1 MLRNALNHLAG
12 ALVPA
17 VVMFVT
23 VPIILKGLG
32 SAQYGLLV
40 ILGSVT
46 GYLAVFD
53 INLTA
58 SSVKF
63 LSDAKARGQ
72 SLRVM
77 QVLSFS
83 LSFYA
88 AIGFVGA
95 LCLYA
100 FADPLVAWLVD
111 PGLYD
116 LAAARTVMRV
126 SALGFALAQL
136 YTFALSIPQALQ
148 RYDVSARVEVL
159 NGSLVPL
166 ATAGVVLLGAD
177 LLGVVW
183 VRNLGS
189 LLAVLALAF
198 VARALLPG
206 LRLHWPDAALR
217 REMLGFSAFA
227 YLNRLASL
235 SYQHSDKIVIAA
247 VLDVKQVAFYTVP
260 VVLANRIMGMSY
272 RLTEVIFPNS
282 SALFALGR
290 GDEVRRLM
298 QTNMRY
304 VFALNAMA
312 VVALILLGDGF
323 LRLWIGEEFA
333 RQGAPILALIALGV
347 LVDSITNAPALVTDG
362 SGRPRVTGSFAVLR
376 AVVGLLGLYAGAVLD
391 GTRGVAASHLL
402 TSCLFSALFL
412 AYFTR
417 RVFPMPL
424 ATLAKAALL
433 PGTGVGLAGLL
444 VGFGLRQLLPADT
457 AGTLLGAAGG
467 IAVMVAL
474 LLWRVV
480 SPDHRQ
486 ALRVRLAR
494 QGMRS

>member
-1 MLRNALNHLAG
+1 MLRNALNNLAG

-63 LSDAKARGQ
+63 LSDAQARGK

-88 AIGFVGA
+88 AIGLIGA
-95 LCLYA
+95 AGLYV
-100 FADPLVAWLVD
+100 FAGPLVSWLVD
-111 PGLYD
+111 PKLYD
-116 LAAARTVMRV
+116 LATACTVMRAC
-126 SALGFALAQL
+126 SIGFALAQI

-148 RYDVSARVEVL
+148 RYDVSARVEML

-166 ATAGVVLLGAD
+166 ATAGIVLMGGE
-177 LLGVVW
+177 LLGVIW

-189 LLAVLALAF
+189 LLAVLGLVL

-217 REMLGFSAFA
+217 REMLSFSAFA

-235 SYQHSDKIVIAA
+235 SYQHSDKIVIAT

-260 VVLANRIMGMSY
+260 VVLANRIMGLSY
-272 RLTEVIFPNS
+272 RLTEVIFPGS
-282 SALFALGR
+282 SALFAHGR
-290 GDEVRRLM
+290 VDEVRALM
-298 QTNMRY
+298 QNNMRY
-304 VFALNAMA
+304 VFALNVMA
-312 VVALILLGDGF
+312 VTALILLGDWF
-323 LRLWIGEEFA
+323 LRLWIGGEFA
-333 RQGAPILALIALGV
+333 RQGAPILTLIALGA
-347 LVDSITNAPALVTDG
+347 LIDSLTNAPGLVTDG
-362 SGRPRVTGSFAVLR
+362 SGRPRVTGTFAVLR
-376 AVVGLLGLYAGAVLD
+376 AAVGLLGLYWGAIWD
-391 GTRGVAASHLL
+391 ETRGVAASHLL

-412 AYFTR
+412 VYFTR
-417 RVFPMPL
+417 RVFPMSL
-424 ATLAKAALL
+424 ATLAKFTLL
-433 PGTGVGLAGLL
+433 PGTGLGLVGLL
-444 VGFGLRQLLPADT
+444 VGFGLRQVLPDDTTGVLLSAT
-457 AGTLLGAAGG
+457 GAIVVMLLLMWRVISPGHRE
-467 IAVMVAL
+467 AL
-474 LLWRVV
+474 LVK
-480 SPDHRQ
+480 
-486 ALRVRLAR
+486 LAR
-494 QGMRS
+494 RGARA